1 MMTDYE
7 KAVGLFGEDA
17 FLVPCQ
23 WGTKKPVVTYVE
35 RPFEGTKTPAYV
47 ALFDT
52 EPRNI
57 AVYLGKASGGLCA
70 IDFDADED
78 LAAFLAVNP
87 KLGQTTR
94 SRGSRGG
101 MVWVRIVQSAEC
113 GVQSG
118 GEGTTG
124 PRTTGPEE
132 ERGQR
137 SEESDQSSVI
147 SHRSPVAG
155 GEGRGAS
162 GADYPASCTTA
173 HFEWRADK
181 RLSTIS
187 GRHPKGMD
195 YSLVV
200 DAPPVTVRFDEIV
213 WPEGWELPWRLTVVQ
228 QLEREFG
235 PALAVSDKGVVKL
248 NQRFIVAKLM
258 REHEVVYDDLTG
270 RFYRYSAETGIWSHV
285 SEVKI
290 RNWFDEEFRRL
301 IGELKVSN
309 NGDPRLDNLYF
320 SITQTLLRN
329 LADMLKGAA
338 AKSDAFHKPNRV
350 LHAANG
356 MVDLTERPFAFKG
369 FSKEFYSRNQSP
381 IAYDP
386 AAKCPRFLNELL
398 RPALDEHDITMLQ
411 NWCGLSL
418 LGRNI
423 PQVMMILSGTS
434 GGGKGTTVNI
444 IQGMIGERNIH
455 QLRTEHLGSRFETSF
470 NHDKTLL
477 CGADVEPDFLNTP
490 EAHHL
495 KALTGNDLM
504 TTEHKGSSM
513 SDLIRGDFNIL
524 VTCNSRLMV
533 KLQGDSEAW
542 ARRLLWIDFK
552 EPRVAKPIAGF
563 DAWLLRNEGS
573 GILNWMLEG
582 AVRLLAVLDANE
594 PFPMTAEQRE
604 RVNNLLSESDAARTF
619 IMTGVERSAFP
630 LDCITST
637 DLFAAYLAF
646 CDERGWSP
654 LSQRAFEMKAK
665 DLMVQIH
672 RACPTN
678 KVNRVDHIG
687 GQRGYQGVVLKT
699 AGITEEV
706 KEGEAE
712 NPY

>member
-1 MMTDYE
+1 MTAYE
-7 KAVGLFGEDA
+7 TVVGLFGEDA
-17 FLVPCQ
+17 FLVPCE

-35 RPFEGTKTPAYV
+35 RPFEGTKTPAYR
-47 ALFDT
+47 ALFDSA
-52 EPRNI
+52 PRNI

-78 LAAFLAVNP
+78 LAAFLAANA
-87 KLGQTTR
+87 KLARTTR

-101 MVWVRIVQSAEC
+101 MVWLRID
-113 GVQSG
+113 
-118 GEGTTG
+118 GE
-124 PRTTGPEE
+124 
-132 ERGQR
+132 
-137 SEESDQSSVI
+137 
-147 SHRSPVAG
+147 
-155 GEGRGAS
+155 
-162 GADYPASCTTA
+162 YPASCNTA

-181 RLSTIS
+181 RLSTIA

-195 YSLVV
+195 YGFVV
-200 DAPPVTVRFDEIV
+200 EAAPLKVPFDEII
-213 WPEGWELPWRLTVVQ
+213 WPDGWELPWRLTPLQ
-228 QLEREFG
+228 QLERELG
-235 PALAVSDKGVVKL
+235 PAMSVSEKGAVKL
-248 NQRFIVAKLM
+248 NQGLIVGKLM
-258 REHEVVYDDLTG
+258 REHDVLYDDLTG
-270 RFYRYSAETGIWSHV
+270 RFYRYSADNGVWSHV

-290 RNWFDEEFRRL
+290 RKWFDEEFRRL
-301 IGELKVSN
+301 IAELKALN

-338 AKSDAFHKPNRV
+338 ARSGAFHKPNRV
-350 LHAANG
+350 MHAANG

-369 FSKEFYSRNQSP
+369 YAKEFYSRNQSP

-398 RPALDEHDITMLQ
+398 RPALAGDDITLLQ
-411 NWCGLSL
+411 NWCGLAL

-423 PQVMMILSGTS
+423 PQVMLILSGTA
-434 GGGKGTTVNI
+434 GGGKGTIVDI
-444 IQGMIGERNIH
+444 IQGIIGEMNIH

-470 NHDKTLL
+470 YHDKTLL
-477 CGADVEPDFLNTP
+477 CGADVEPNFLNTP
-490 EAHHL
+490 AAHHL

-513 SDLIRGDFNIL
+513 SNLLRGDFNIL

-542 ARRLLWIDFK
+542 ARRLLWIEFNQPK
-552 EPRVAKPIAGF
+552 AVKPIHGF
-563 DAWLLRNEGS
+563 DTWLLRNEGS

-582 AVRLLAVLDANE
+582 AVRLLAVLDDHE
-594 PFPMTAEQRE
+594 PFPLTPEQRE

-619 IMTGVERSAFP
+619 ITTGVERSAFP
-630 LDCITST
+630 LDCVTST

-646 CDERGWSP
+646 CDERGWTP

-678 KVNRVDHIG
+678 RINRVDHAG
-687 GQRGYQGVVLKT
+687 GQRGFQGVVLKT
-699 AGITEEV
+699 AETASPE
-706 KEGEAE
+706 KEPDAE
-712 NPY
+712 NPW